1 MGDCAFNIKYRGDKM
16 KKYKIA
22 VIPGDGI
29 GVEVMK
35 EGVKVLETLS
45 KLTKEVAF
53 DFTWFDWGCEYYLE
67 NGKMMDDNGLEKLKD
82 FDAILLGAVGFP
94 GVPDH
99 VSLRDLLLKIRQGF
113 DQYINYR
120 PVKLLSELD
129 CPIKGKKPGDI
140 DMIFIRE
147 NTEGEYAGI
156 GGIEREGKEEE
167 VALQT
172 SVFTRKTTEKVMDY
186 AFDLAKKRNKLN
198 HLTSI
203 TKSNALNHSMVFWDK
218 IFKEKKAK
226 YPEIKTAEYHVDAA
240 AMYMIQRPE
249 SFDVVVASN
258 LFGDILTD
266 LGAALQGGLGFA
278 AGANINPDGKY
289 PSMFEPVHGS
299 APEIA
304 GKGLANPIAM
314 IWTIKIMLD
323 FLGHEA
329 LGDTVMKGIEGSLE
343 MREKLTPDMG
353 GKGSTSQVGEIICDI
368 MGKKL
373 N

>member
-1 MGDCAFNIKYRGDKM
+1 M

-29 GVEVMK
+29 GIEVMK

-45 KLTKEVAF
+45 KTTGNVEF
-53 DFTWFDWGCEYYLE
+53 DFTWYDWGCEYYLA
-67 NGKMMDDNGLEKLKD
+67 NGKMMDDDGLEQLKD

-99 VSLRDLLLKIRQGF
+99 ISLRDLLLKIRQGF

-120 PVKLLSELD
+120 PVKLISELD
-129 CPIKGKKPGDI
+129 CPVKNKKPGDI

-156 GGIEREGKEEE
+156 GGIEKEGKEDE

-186 AFDLAKKRNKLN
+186 AFNVARKRNKLN

-203 TKSNALNHSMVFWDK
+203 TKSNALNYSMVFWDK
-218 IFKEKKAK
+218 IFKEKKAN
-226 YPEIKTAEYHVDAA
+226 YTDIKTAEYHVDAA

-249 SFDVVVASN
+249 TFDVVVASN

-278 AGANINPDGKY
+278 AGANINPEGTY

-323 FLGHEA
+323 FLEHEDM
-329 LGDTVMKGIEGSLE
+329 GDMVMKAIEGVLE
-343 MREKLTPDMG
+343 TRENLTPDMG
-353 GKGSTSQVGEIICDI
+353 GNGSTSGVGESICRIIE
-368 MGKKL
+368 G